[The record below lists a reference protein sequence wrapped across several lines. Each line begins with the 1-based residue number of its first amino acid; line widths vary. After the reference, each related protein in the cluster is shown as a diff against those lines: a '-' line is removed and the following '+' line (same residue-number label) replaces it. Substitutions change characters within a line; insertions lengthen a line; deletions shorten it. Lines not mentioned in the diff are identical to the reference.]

1 MKDGLWNGLLL
12 FQEQGEIHM
21 CLDQERMEDQE
32 ASPALCRTHSQLE
45 SGDTNAP
52 HLAPESLDR
61 TAKNSTKDHTST
73 KRGLQ
78 ELDLLPERKKQKR
91 QSVGNAPSSRQQ
103 PLMSSKVCTTTVG
116 GKTKFCAEEKTNPR
130 IITRDSQVRRIE
142 AQCTNA
148 CRNDTAIDAGRGS
161 PIRSVPTSKLPT
173 TWKEAEKSGVILF
186 AAQELQEAA
195 MGIKAGFA
203 PLSSV
208 QAVVLQ
214 HVAKARWKGIPQ
226 ADLAQVLGMQP
237 RNFFQVAKGL
247 ERRGMIVRQGS
258 AGSVSTPVVLFLS
271 RFAPSQA
278 TPTRHDIS
286 TPQEARVST
295 SPFLSNE
302 EGEKRSIQSS
312 VQHGEGLPADYP
324 NCKEAIAGLPCGT
337 ENLEQGHLTPW
348 EDDMLLRMA
357 MNFIRSSPDG
367 IALERSIKIHL
378 KLHEGTTSHRR
389 WRRLRNRLLKGGIV
403 EQVGLE
409 KNKGAHACLKLI
421 VGAQPL
427 GGKDTQLLPSF
438 MPVVC
443 LNHVPPI
450 LTHRNNDLDTLYT
463 QHGDSRKE
471 ASALF
476 PCVVGEAP
484 LDRQILSVVQQRE
497 EEGVTY
503 NELFSQLGLP
513 VKQNLHMIESLDK
526 ARMLDSSLES
536 FGKHARYRLYLRG
549 VWKNI
554 QVILGSSSTQC
565 AENKDFRQS
574 SRKDTISKQNKEN
587 DSALAQTY
595 FFEDCSQPLRRVLGS
610 AANRFL
616 PIVDEIQWSAAPGF
630 DAFCTALMD
639 LLPYHSTLPP
649 VQATP
654 RIRIRHGL
662 LLAQARAMHF
672 LLQIETGK
680 LIRTWENTKSAID
693 LKTARRLVSSLLNSN
708 LIRLVKLSI
717 TDPDSTQLQEKK
729 VIRVLVPSTL
739 NDSEIDWDKVSKRMA
754 EFEKC
759 KEGSAKLPL
768 LDPSQCQHLFEMS
781 RRTSRIMLDNHRS
794 LLCSGFAWAKAIRAR
809 ELHLWLIDWLDGRAD
824 DDCFTTAELRFE
836 MDMQIFCL
844 AIGTRENLLHLGEL
858 TPATTVLPKL
868 WTAQASKRLMV
879 LLKLLCEVGV
889 LKPYLSSLPKQEFG
903 QLTEAARDHFKEHQH
918 KLCQEKFSLVSC
930 IPFKSSSEV
939 ERPDSER
946 ASYSVGKKQDAISF
960 WVKLKETLV
969 HKEEPQP
976 GLGWLARMP
985 QSLKNPANWSE
996 TRLLPFAKRTLLLKW
1011 LSNNVV
1017 WRTEELQKESTWAAF
1032 ITYAEQNG
1040 VSCDQA
1046 RLILLDYA
1054 PSQFQD
1060 LLSMMFPRQ
1069 ARRSQENTIDSKRR
1083 GHVRVAGLSTS
1094 NKKADAR
1101 KKFLH
1106 SNKVQ
1111 DKEGKSYSPHEK
1123 NPRQRDHD
1131 LPIIKSWTVDNDR
1144 SLLKAYIKHRARTLG
1159 EGVVDWRAI
1168 PDLPTRVSLCKRR
1181 IAHLKNNNACWKLVN
1196 SMILHWRHSRTEH
1209 FQECLE
1215 AFLRLTNRYR
1225 YASLFSSI
1233 DDKLDIDKLSNDP
1246 VSACLANKLVQ
1257 YMAQHGETLVSD
1269 LFADESL
1276 RGSSSTLQLQRALK
1290 TVEIFGACTQS
1301 GPQSNRMLKGS
1312 YKFRK
1317 LIGILT
1323 DQTPHVDVTVLSEEK
1338 QRKSMEGSLL
1348 NAQKLLFLVENLS
1361 LGTEDEWNGLISSCN
1376 INLSHPETWMDFT
1389 KHSQVEKNKTV
1400 CSQKFCNTLDC
1411 IEKLVPCNKEDLYDF
1426 LASLYASKFKPQ
1438 ALQKMSPALAE
1449 SASSSLIQKIDAF
1462 RGISLEQAT
1471 ETLKIFVDE
1480 PLLFMEAMSRSGI
1493 IRLLNT
1499 FHGRWV
1505 FLHDSTSEQYISTE
1519 SFTKEIQVSF
1529 QNSDFDCKQHFEY
1542 EYRPWQ
1548 SSDENQQK
1556 RQIDRLVN
1564 SMLWIIYNR
1573 PGISEEDF
1581 LLRFQVIGP
1590 QNAYDV
1596 LHFLVSN
1603 GYIQVLDSS
1612 GLWLCAAM
1620 PGTSKIH
1627 TGNHFLSQ
1635 FPVTVV

>member
-12 FQEQGEIHM
+12 FQQQGEIRI

-32 ASPALCRTHSQLE
+32 ASPSLYCTHSKLK
-45 SGDTNAP
+45 SSDRSAP
-52 HLAPESLDR
+52 HLAPESLCR
-61 TAKNSTKDHTST
+61 TARDLTEDHTST

-78 ELDLLPERKKQKR
+78 ELDLLPERTKQKR
-91 QSVGNAPSSRQQ
+91 KCVRNTSSSKKQ
-103 PLMSSKVCTTTVG
+103 PVMGSKVCKTLVG
-116 GKTKFCAEEKTNPR
+116 GKTTFCVEDKTNPQG
-130 IITRDSQVRRIE
+130 IARDSQVTRIE
-142 AQCTNA
+142 AQSTLA
-148 CRNDTAIDAGRGS
+148 CQNDTAMDAGRDP
-161 PIRSVPTSKLPT
+161 PIRSVRTSKLPT
-173 TWKEAEKSGVILF
+173 TWKEAEKCGVMLF
-186 AAQELQEAA
+186 AAEELQEAA

-203 PLSSV
+203 PLSGV

-214 HVAKARWKGIPQ
+214 HVAKARWKGISQ

-258 AGSVSTPVVLFLS
+258 PGSVSTPVVLFLS

-278 TPTRHDIS
+278 TPTRHSIG
-286 TPQEARVST
+286 TPQEARVNT

-302 EGEKRSIQSS
+302 EGDKHSS
-312 VQHGEGLPADYP
+312 PSCVRHGEGFPACHP
-324 NCKEAIAGLPCGT
+324 NCKDAVAGLQCGT
-337 ENLEQGHLTPW
+337 KKLEQEHLTPL
-348 EDDMLLRMA
+348 EDDMLLRMT
-357 MNFIRSSPDG
+357 MNFIRTSPDG

-409 KNKGAHACLKLI
+409 KNKGAHACLKLT

-427 GGKDTQLLPSF
+427 EGKDMQLLPHS
-438 MPVVC
+438 MPGVC
-443 LNHVPPI
+443 LDHAPPI
-450 LTHRNNDLDTLYT
+450 LTHRNNESDTFCT
-463 QHGDSRKE
+463 QDCVSKNE
-471 ASALF
+471 VSAAI

-484 LDRQILSVVQQRE
+484 LDRQILSVVQQKE

-503 NELFSQLGLP
+503 NELFSKLGLS

-536 FGKHARYRLYLRG
+536 FGKHARYRLYLRD

-554 QVILGSSSTQC
+554 QVILGSSSTKGPG
-565 AENKDFRQS
+565 NKDVRE
-574 SRKDTISKQNKEN
+574 SRCNNAINKKSKEN
-587 DSALAQTY
+587 DSALAQTNFY
-595 FFEDCSQPLRRVLGS
+595 ESCSQPLERVLGS
-610 AANRFL
+610 AANRYL
-616 PIVDEIQWSAAPGF
+616 PIVDEIQWPAAPGF

-662 LLAQARAMHF
+662 LLAHARTMQF
-672 LLQIETGK
+672 LLQIETGR
-680 LIRTWENTKSAID
+680 LIRTWEGTKSAID
-693 LKTARRLVSSLLNSN
+693 LKTARRLISSLLNSN
-708 LIRLVKLSI
+708 LIRMVKLSI
-717 TDPDSTQLQEKK
+717 TDPDRAQLQEKK

-739 NDSEIDWDKVSKRMA
+739 NNNEIDWDKVSKRMA

-768 LDPSQCQHLFEMS
+768 LDPSQCQHLLEMS

-809 ELHLWLIDWLDGRAD
+809 ELHLWLIDWLDSRAD
-824 DDCFTTAELRFE
+824 NDCFTTAELRFA
-836 MDMQIFCL
+836 MDMKIFCL

-858 TPATTVLPKL
+858 TPVTTVLPKL
-868 WTAQASKRLMV
+868 WTAQASKRLTV
-879 LLKLLCEVGV
+879 LLKLLCQVGV

-903 QLTEAARDHFKEHQH
+903 QMTEAAEDPFKEHQH
-918 KLCQEKFSLVSC
+918 KLCEEKFSLVSC
-930 IPFKSSSEV
+930 IPFKYSSALEG
-939 ERPDSER
+939 PDSER
-946 ASYSVGKKQDAISF
+946 TSYSVRRKEDALSF
-960 WVKLKETLV
+960 WVKLKETLA
-969 HKEEPQP
+969 HKEEHQP
-976 GLGWLARMP
+976 RPGWLARMP
-985 QSLKNPANWSE
+985 QSLRNPANWSE
-996 TRLLPFAKRTLLLKW
+996 TRLLPFEKRTLLLKW
-1011 LSNNVV
+1011 LSNNIV
-1017 WRTEELQKESTWAAF
+1017 WKAEELQKESTLAGF
-1032 ITYAEQNG
+1032 MKYAEQNG
-1040 VSCDQA
+1040 VSNDQA

-1060 LLSMMFPRQ
+1060 LLSMLFPKQ
-1069 ARRSQENTIDSKRR
+1069 TRRSQENTTDSKQR
-1083 GHVRVAGLSTS
+1083 GHVRVAGLSIST
-1094 NKKADAR
+1094 NKTDAR
-1101 KKFLH
+1101 KKFMD
-1106 SNKVQ
+1106 SNKIK
-1111 DKEGKSYSPHEK
+1111 DKEGRNYYPHKK

-1131 LPIIKSWTVDNDR
+1131 LPIIRSWTVDNDR
-1144 SLLKAYIKHRARTLG
+1144 SLLTAYIKHRARTLG

-1181 IAHLKNNNACWKLVN
+1181 IAHLKNNKACWKLVN

-1215 AFLRLTNRYR
+1215 ELLGLTKRYR
-1225 YASLFSSI
+1225 HASLFSSI
-1233 DDKLDIDKLSNDP
+1233 NGKLDIDILSNDP
-1246 VSACLANKLVQ
+1246 VSACLANKLVR
-1257 YMAQHGETLVSD
+1257 YMAQHGEILISE

-1276 RGSSSTLQLQRALK
+1276 RGSCSTLQLQRALK
-1290 TVEIFGACTQS
+1290 IVELVGTCTQS
-1301 GPQSNRMLKGS
+1301 GPQSNRMLRGS
-1312 YKFRK
+1312 HKFRK
-1317 LIGILT
+1317 LIGIST
-1323 DQTPHVDVTVLSEEK
+1323 DQTSHVDVTVLNAKK
-1338 QRKSMEGSLL
+1338 QQKSMEGSLL
-1348 NAQKLLFLVENLS
+1348 SAEKLLFLVENLS
-1361 LGTEDEWNGLISSCN
+1361 VGIEDEWDGLISSCD
-1376 INLSHPETWMDFT
+1376 INSLHPETWMAYT
-1389 KHSQVEKNKTV
+1389 KHSKMEKNKTV

-1411 IEKLVPCNKEDLYDF
+1411 IEKLVPCNEDDLYDF
-1426 LASLYASKFKPQ
+1426 LASVYASKLKPQ
-1438 ALQKMSPALAE
+1438 ALQNMSPALAE
-1449 SASSSLIQKIDAF
+1449 TASSSLIQKIDAF
-1462 RGISLEQAT
+1462 NGISLEQAT
-1471 ETLKIFVDE
+1471 ETLKTFVDE
-1480 PLLFMEAMSRSGI
+1480 PLLFIETMSISGM

-1499 FHGRWV
+1499 FHGRWI
-1505 FLHDSTSEQYISTE
+1505 FLHDSTSEQYISNE
-1519 SFTKEIQVSF
+1519 SFTKKVQVSF
-1529 QNSDFDCKQHFEY
+1529 QNNDFDCEQHFEY

-1548 SSDENQQK
+1548 SSDENKQR

-1564 SMLWIIYNR
+1564 SMLWIIYSR

-1612 GLWLCAAM
+1612 GLCAAM
-1620 PGTSKIH
+1620 PGTSKAD
-1627 TGNHFLSQ
+1627 TGNHFFSL